1 MRGRGTAARR
11 GGWLEAAAH
20 GEVANTVSPAWMAGP
35 AESIA
40 RRQLGCSSRLT
51 LFCGTLRPR
60 PSSVLAVAVAVA
72 VVALFSWRL
81 LVQS

>member
-20 GEVANTVSPAWMAGP
+20 GEVADTVSPAWMAGP

-40 RRQLGCSSRLT
+40 RRQLGCSRLT
-51 LFCGTLRPR
+51 LLRGTLRP
-60 PSSVLAVAVAVA
+60 SV
-72 VVALFSWRL
+72 
-81 LVQS
+81 